1 MKSNRKDIQLL
12 VPDIERDALFAH
24 GWFTQPEGRATLLSM
39 GNAESEIEESTLAG
53 EKEIIQEFID
63 LEKANK
69 QITRMIIVD
78 EKTIGA
84 VWIELFGNHGIK
96 PPSLHLMIGNPEYRG
111 KGIGRSVME
120 SAIDY
125 IRDVLREKAIHT
137 RHLANNIPVSKLNES
152 LGFEKEG
159 DPYTD
164 ENGLVWQN
172 VRLSL

>member
-12 VPDIERDALFAH
+12 VPDIEGDALFAY

-84 VWIELFGNHGIK
+84 VWIELFENHGIK

-125 IRDVLREKAIHT
+125 IRDVLREKTIRT

-159 DPYTD
+159 DPYTN

-172 VRLSL
+172 IRLSL